1 MKNYEVFNLKEWQ
14 FMKFDGRK
22 KIFRGI
28 NRSYFED
35 AKNKSINRLLHKVVT
50 QLDQRC
56 DSFKAV
62 DFCKRLKGTSCEKR
76 IIEGGRN
83 LWFVSPVYGHLDYN
97 KSVFAENTE
106 RNRRKA
112 QLINALLSK

>member
-1 MKNYEVFNLKEWQ
+1 
-14 FMKFDGRK
+14 MKFDARK

-28 NRSYFED
+28 DRSKFDRAKEISVHRLSRKSVPCLD
-35 AKNKSINRLLHKVVT
+35 A
-50 QLDQRC
+50 RC
-56 DSFKAV
+56 YSLKAL
-62 DFCKRLKGTSCEKR
+62 DFCKRFRGTSCEKI

-83 LWFVSPVYGHLDYN
+83 LWFVSPVYGHKDYN

-112 QLINALLSK
+112 LLINALASK